1 MKILF
6 RVEANKAIGLGHLSR
21 CRSLALEIFNKFG
34 HESIF
39 AVQQKNLA
47 ENFLAGLRAQ
57 IVHPD
62 EIYANMKF
70 DVAITDIPSL
80 SLPDEEKITRLAL
93 FNVGINDDG
102 TGPFSYDILVRPNLL
117 NTPTPIGLKS
127 HFECWKGR
135 EYIILHPDF
144 AERHTS
150 FTVRSAIR
158 KIIVCFGGS
167 DPSQLTLRAIHA
179 LDRNAG
185 DAEVVFILGPAFDHR
200 EALEEMIRGHIKM
213 KLKVNCPTMAEE
225 FASADIAVI
234 SGGTLLYEACAIGV
248 PSIVICQNE
257 EQYQEAKIFHKA
269 GAIINLGGQSKIDDT
284 NIFPAMAAILDKRIR
299 QKMSEIAREMVYPDG
314 TRRIVSKI
322 MGSKLLKSYPGL

>member
-1 MKILF
+1 LKILF
-6 RVEANKAIGLGHLSR
+6 CVEASKMIGLGHLSR
-21 CRSLALEIFNKFG
+21 CRSLALEIYNKFG
-34 HESIF
+34 YESIF
-39 AVQQKNLA
+39 AVKQKLLA
-47 ENFLAGLRAQ
+47 ENFLAGMRAQ
-57 IVHPD
+57 IVHP
-62 EIYANMKF
+62 EGIHANMKF
-70 DVAITDIPSL
+70 DIAITDIPSL

-102 TGPFSYDILVRPNLL
+102 AGPFSYDILVRPNLV
-117 NTPTPIGLKS
+117 NTPTPIGLNP

-144 AERHTS
+144 AEQDAS
-150 FTVRSAIR
+150 FTVRPAIK

-167 DPSQLTLRAIHA
+167 DPSHLTHRVIHT

-185 DAEVVFILGPAFDHR
+185 DAEVVFVLGPAFDHR
-200 EALEEMIRGHIKM
+200 EALEEMISGNIKM

-234 SGGTLLYEACAIGV
+234 SGGTLLYEACAVGV

-257 EQYQEAKIFHKA
+257 EQDQEAKIFHKA
-269 GAIINLGGQSKIDDT
+269 GAIINLGVQSKIDNK
-284 NIFPAMAAILDKRIR
+284 NILSAMEAIFDKRIR
-299 QKMSEIAREMVYPDG
+299 QKMSEIDRGMVSPDG

-322 MGSKLLKSYPGL
+322 MGYKLLKSSPGL